1 VPQLSAVVPVN
12 SRAWRFQGLAIPGL
26 GDSRV
31 WRFHSQTDASTLR
44 WMTDHESNTED
55 FSEITIDR
63 ARISERNARLEAA
76 RIELKAKFVGIDEV
90 IDELMDAVR
99 IWYLMPEVLSRPVI
113 VNLWGMTGVGKTD
126 LVRRLV
132 KALDFQERFAEVEL
146 SNSDQT
152 MYQSSVAS
160 YLEGNGINDDQPSI
174 VLFDEIQRFNT
185 LNPDG
190 SPVQSTKFT
199 DFWELL
205 SDGRLA
211 KRSRDDLDYTIQ
223 DATYEL
229 RDLTKRKAAGEEGIN
244 PDEGIGIWQARSLKQ
259 RLTLDMPTDELAEI
273 SRSKM
278 IELLRDAKRRKVVY
292 EPVNHSKT
300 LCIISGNLDDAFTMA
315 TLSNEAD
322 VDADIFHAFTEKITV
337 VDIKGALARRFRPE
351 QVARFGNIH
360 LVYTSLKKSDFVT
373 LISREVERVCVTT
386 AKHFGITLTVS
397 RAVEELIY
405 RNGVFPVQGV
415 RPVFSSVID
424 ILEAN
429 VSRFLF
435 EALMADAAHI
445 AVDYEP
451 VRKVLVGRISGE
463 DGSLITTNEV
473 PYVGR
478 LDKVRQRNV
487 EDVVA
492 NVSIHEAGHAVAY
505 ALLFGLAP
513 LQLTSKVASSYAAG
527 FTFPHEIHE
536 TRDQLL
542 SKIQVFLAGGIAED
556 VIFGEG
562 NSTVGRANDREMA
575 TQLAID
581 IIRRYGFDPE
591 FQAFYGLDGP
601 YVMDKSVTD
610 SDIEKMVSR
619 LGAATH
625 ELLVEQRTFLVALG
639 TELQRLGK
647 LDAVQVAEIATK
659 HGVTAEVKPEG
670 YLHLPRY
677 SGLLQAKSV

>member
-1 VPQLSAVVPVN
+1 M
-12 SRAWRFQGLAIPGL
+12 
-26 GDSRV
+26 
-31 WRFHSQTDASTLR
+31 TDAPPSV
-44 WMTDHESNTED
+44 DDAAN
-55 FSEITIDR
+55 EIVIDK
-63 ARISERNARLEAA
+63 ARISERNSKLEAA
-76 RIELKAKFVGIDEV
+76 RDELKQKFVGIDSV
-90 IDELMDAVR
+90 IDELIDAIR
-99 IWYLMPEVLSRPVI
+99 IWFLMPEVLSRPVI

-132 KALDFQERFAEVEL
+132 RAIDFQERFAEVEL
-146 SNSDQT
+146 SNSDST
-152 MYQSSVAS
+152 SYQSSVS
-160 YLEGNGINDDQPSI
+160 SILDSNNINDDKPSI

-185 LNPDG
+185 LNGDG
-190 SPVQSTKFT
+190 SPVQSTKYT

-211 KRSRDDLDYTIQ
+211 KRSRDDLDYSIQ
-223 DATYEL
+223 DATFYL
-229 RDLTKRKAAGEEGIN
+229 RDLKKRKDAGEEGVN
-244 PDEGIGIWQARSLKQ
+244 PDEGIGIWEARSLKS
-259 RLTLDMPTDELAEI
+259 RLNLDRPVDELAEI
-273 SRSKM
+273 SRTQM
-278 IELLRDAKRRKVVY
+278 IEILRDAKKRKVVY

-315 TLSNEAD
+315 TLTNEAD

-337 VDIKGALARRFRPE
+337 VDVKGALARRFRPE

-360 LVYTSLKKSDFVT
+360 LIYTSLKKADFDE
-373 LISREVERVCVTT
+373 LIKREVLRVSAST

-397 RAVEELIY
+397 RAIEELIY

-435 EALMADAAHI
+435 EALMNDADTI
-445 AVDYEP
+445 AVDYDVAKKSLTGTISVAASKKKP
-451 VRKVLVGRISGE
+451 LVVTI
-463 DGSLITTNEV
+463 

-487 EDVVA
+487 TDVVA
-492 NVSIHEAGHAVAY
+492 NVSIHEAGHAVIY

-513 LQLTSKVASSYAAG
+513 LQLTSRVASSYAAG

-556 VIFGEG
+556 IIFGEG
-562 NSTVGRANDREMA
+562 NATVGRANDREMA
-575 TQLAID
+575 TQIAID
-581 IIRRYGFDPE
+581 VIRRYGFDAE

-619 LGAATH
+619 LAAATH
-625 ELLVEQRTFLVALG
+625 ELLAEQRDFLVALG
-639 TELQRLGK
+639 AALQKDGK
-647 LDAVQVAEIATK
+647 LDAPQVAAIAAQF
-659 HGVTAEVKPEG
+659 GVPAEVKPEG
-670 YLHLPRY
+670 YLHLPGY
-677 SGLLQAKSV
+677 SALVEAKVLNIATKLNKSAPAAKPGKL

>member
-1 VPQLSAVVPVN
+1 MAQRVRKQQV
-12 SRAWRFQGLAIPGL
+12 
-26 GDSRV
+26 GDSPTVPR
-31 WRFHSQTDASTLR
+31 S
-44 WMTDHESNTED
+44 
-55 FSEITIDR
+55 IDR
-63 ARISERNARLEAA
+63 DLIRNRNATLETA
-76 RIELKAKFVGIDEV
+76 RSELKNKFVGIDEV
-90 IDELMDAVR
+90 IDELIDAIR

-146 SNSDQT
+146 SNSDST

-160 YLEGNGINDDQPSI
+160 YLDANYVNDERPSI

-211 KRSRDDLDYTIQ
+211 KRSRDDLDYSIQ
-223 DATYEL
+223 EATSAM
-229 RDLTKRKAAGEEGIN
+229 RDLKRRKDAGEEAD
-244 PDEGIGIWQARSLKQ
+244 PDEGIGIWEARSLRA
-259 RLTLDMPTDELAEI
+259 RLNLDRSVDELSQI
-273 SRSKM
+273 SRTQM
-278 IELLRDAKRRKVVY
+278 IEMLREAKRRKVVY

-300 LCIISGNLDDAFTMA
+300 LCIVSGNLDDAFTMA

-322 VDADIFHAFTEKITV
+322 VDADIFHAFTTKITV
-337 VDIKGALARRFRPE
+337 VDIKGALAKRFRPE

-360 LVYTSLKKSDFVT
+360 LVYTSLRKADFVE
-373 LISREVERVCVTT
+373 LIRREVLRVC
-386 AKHFGITLTVS
+386 ASAAEHFGVQLTVTRS
-397 RAVEELIY
+397 VEDLIY

-435 EALMADAAHI
+435 EALMSGADAI
-445 AVDYEP
+445 TVDYNVE
-451 VRKVLVGRISGE
+451 RKALVGTVSTN
-463 DGSLITTNEV
+463 GSTKKPKVFTV
-473 PYVGR
+473 AYVGR

-487 EDVVA
+487 ADVVA
-492 NVSIHEAGHAVAY
+492 NVSIHEAGHAVVY
-505 ALLFGLAP
+505 AVLFGLAP

-556 VIFGEG
+556 VVFGEG
-562 NSTVGRANDREMA
+562 NATVGRANDREMA
-575 TQLAID
+575 THIAID
-581 IIRRYGFDPE
+581 VIRRYGFDAE
-591 FQAFYGLDGP
+591 FQAFYGMDGP

-610 SDIEKMVSR
+610 TDIEKMVSR
-619 LGAATH
+619 LAAATH
-625 ELLVEQRTFLVALG
+625 ELLVEQRDFLLDLGAALQEG
-639 TELQRLGK
+639 GK
-647 LDAVQVAEIATK
+647 LEAAQVAAIAGR
-659 HGVTAEVKPEG
+659 HGVTAAVKPEG
-670 YLHLPRY
+670 YLHLPAYKSMAEARRP
-677 SGLLQAKSV
+677 SVVVSNGAPTKPAKREAKR

>member
-1 VPQLSAVVPVN
+1 VRIVKNDDLMSDAM
-12 SRAWRFQGLAIPGL
+12 
-26 GDSRV
+26 
-31 WRFHSQTDASTLR
+31 TDAPPVELAST
-44 WMTDHESNTED
+44 
-55 FSEITIDR
+55 EIVIDK
-63 ARISERNARLEAA
+63 ARISERNEKLEQARD
-76 RIELKAKFVGIDEV
+76 ELKEKFVGIDAV
-90 IDELMDAVR
+90 VDELIDAIR
-99 IWYLMPEVLSRPVI
+99 IWFLMPEVLSRPVI
-113 VNLWGMTGVGKTD
+113 INLWGMTGVGKTD

-132 KALDFQERFAEVEL
+132 RAIDFQERFAEVEL
-146 SNSDQT
+146 SNSDST
-152 MYQSSVAS
+152 SYQSSVS
-160 YLEGNGINDDQPSI
+160 SILDSNNINDDKPSI

-185 LNPDG
+185 LSGDG

-211 KRSRDDLDYTIQ
+211 KRSRDDLDYSIQ
-223 DATYEL
+223 DATFYL
-229 RDLTKRKAAGEEGIN
+229 RDLKKRKDAGEEGVN
-244 PDEGIGIWQARSLKQ
+244 PDEGIGIWEARSLKS
-259 RLTLDMPTDELAEI
+259 RLNLDKPVDELAEI
-273 SRSKM
+273 SRTQM
-278 IELLRDAKRRKVVY
+278 IELLRDAKKRKVVY

-315 TLSNEAD
+315 TLTNEAD

-337 VDIKGALARRFRPE
+337 VDVKGALARRFRPE

-360 LVYTSLKKSDFVT
+360 LIYTSLKKSDFDE
-373 LISREVERVCVTT
+373 LIKREVLRVCAST

-397 RAVEELIY
+397 RAIEELIY

-435 EALMADAAHI
+435 EALMNDADTI
-445 AVDYEP
+445 AVDYDVVKKSLTGTISTAGAKKKP
-451 VRKVLVGRISGE
+451 VVVA
-463 DGSLITTNEV
+463 V

-487 EDVVA
+487 TDVVA
-492 NVSIHEAGHAVAY
+492 NVSIHEAGHAVVY

-513 LQLTSKVASSYAAG
+513 LQLTSRVASSYAAG

-556 VIFGEG
+556 IIFGEG
-562 NSTVGRANDREMA
+562 NATVGRANDREMA
-575 TQLAID
+575 TQIAID
-581 IIRRYGFDPE
+581 VIRRYGFDAE

-619 LGAATH
+619 LAAATH
-625 ELLVEQRTFLVALG
+625 ELLAEQRDFLVALG
-639 TELQRLGK
+639 SALQQDGK
-647 LDAVQVAEIATK
+647 LDAPQVAAIAAEY
-659 HGVTAEVKPEG
+659 GVPAEVKPEG
-670 YLHLPRY
+670 YLHLPGY
-677 SGLLQAKSV
+677 SALVAAKVLSNSTKSHNPTRPPAKSVKPGKL

>member
-1 VPQLSAVVPVN
+1 MPK
-12 SRAWRFQGLAIPGL
+12 SREAALDEP
-26 GDSRV
+26 
-31 WRFHSQTDASTLR
+31 H
-44 WMTDHESNTED
+44 
-55 FSEITIDR
+55 IDR
-63 ARISERNARLEAA
+63 GLIKERNERLERA
-76 RIELKAKFVGIDEV
+76 RTELKAKFVGIDAV
-90 IDELMDAVR
+90 IDELFDAIR

-146 SNSDQT
+146 SNSDST

-160 YLEGNGINDDQPSI
+160 YLDANYINDEKPSI

-190 SPVQSTKFT
+190 TPVQTTKFT

-211 KRSRDDLDYTIQ
+211 KRARDDLDYTIQ
-223 DATYEL
+223 EATVML
-229 RDLTKRKAAGEEGIN
+229 RDMKKRKDAGETVDL
-244 PDEGIGIWQARSLKQ
+244 DEGIGVWEARSLRV
-259 RLTLDMPTDELAEI
+259 RLNLERTVEELSLIPRTE
-273 SRSKM
+273 M
-278 IELLRDAKRRKVVY
+278 IEMLREAKRRKSVY

-322 VDADIFHAFTEKITV
+322 VDADIFHAFTTKITV
-337 VDIKGALARRFRPE
+337 VDVKGALARRFRPE

-360 LVYTSLKKSDFVT
+360 LVYTSLRKADFVE
-373 LISREVERVCVTT
+373 LINREVKRVC
-386 AKHFGITLTVS
+386 ASASNHFGIDLTVS

-415 RPVFSSVID
+415 RPAFSSVID
-424 ILEAN
+424 ILETN

-435 EALMADAAHI
+435 EALMVGSTAI
-445 AVDYEP
+445 SVDYDVAKSQLIGTIAP
-451 VRKVLVGRISGE
+451 VVSGKRQK
-463 DGSLITTNEV
+463 IIIV

-487 EDVVA
+487 GDVVA

-556 VIFGEG
+556 VVFGEG
-562 NSTVGRANDREMA
+562 NATVGRANDREMA
-575 TQLAID
+575 SHIAID
-581 IIRRYGFDPE
+581 IIRRYGFDAE
-591 FQAFYGLDGP
+591 FQAFYGFEGP

-619 LGAATH
+619 LAAATH
-625 ELLVEQRTFLVALG
+625 ELLVEQRDFLLQLGAAL
-639 TELQRLGK
+639 QVSGK
-647 LDAVQVAEIATK
+647 LEATQVAKIAAD
-659 HGVTAEVKPEG
+659 HGITAEVKPEG
-670 YLHLPRY
+670 YLHLPNY
-677 SGLLQAKSV
+677 QALAAARVRVTRDAGQ

>member
-1 VPQLSAVVPVN
+1 
-12 SRAWRFQGLAIPGL
+12 
-26 GDSRV
+26 
-31 WRFHSQTDASTLR
+31 
-44 WMTDHESNTED
+44 
-55 FSEITIDR
+55 
-63 ARISERNARLEAA
+63 
-76 RIELKAKFVGIDEV
+76 
-90 IDELMDAVR
+90 
-99 IWYLMPEVLSRPVI
+99 
-113 VNLWGMTGVGKTD
+113 
-126 LVRRLV
+126 
-132 KALDFQERFAEVEL
+132 
-146 SNSDQT
+146 
-152 MYQSSVAS
+152 
-160 YLEGNGINDDQPSI
+160 
-174 VLFDEIQRFNT
+174 
-185 LNPDG
+185 
-190 SPVQSTKFT
+190 
-199 DFWELL
+199 
-205 SDGRLA
+205 
-211 KRSRDDLDYTIQ
+211 
-223 DATYEL
+223 
-229 RDLTKRKAAGEEGIN
+229 
-244 PDEGIGIWQARSLKQ
+244 
-259 RLTLDMPTDELAEI
+259 
-273 SRSKM
+273 
-278 IELLRDAKRRKVVY
+278 
-292 EPVNHSKT
+292 
-300 LCIISGNLDDAFTMA
+300 
-315 TLSNEAD
+315 
-322 VDADIFHAFTEKITV
+322 
-337 VDIKGALARRFRPE
+337 
-351 QVARFGNIH
+351 
-360 LVYTSLKKSDFVT
+360 
-373 LISREVERVCVTT
+373 
-386 AKHFGITLTVS
+386 
-397 RAVEELIY
+397 
-405 RNGVFPVQGV
+405 VFPVQGV

-435 EALMADAAHI
+435 EALMADAAQI

-451 VRKVLVGRISGE
+451 GRKVLVGRISDAE
-463 DGSLITTNEV
+463 GSLITTNEV

-591 FQAFYGLDGP
+591 FQAFYGLEGP

-625 ELLVEQRTFLVALG
+625 ELLVEQRAFLVAVG
-639 TELQRLGK
+639 SELQRLGK

-659 HGVTAEVKPEG
+659 HGVSAEVKPEG

-677 SGLLQAKSV
+677 SGLLQAKAV

>member
-1 VPQLSAVVPVN
+1 MARAKKPTSTKTTSSGENDPDVPP
-12 SRAWRFQGLAIPGL
+12 
-26 GDSRV
+26 
-31 WRFHSQTDASTLR
+31 
-44 WMTDHESNTED
+44 TELV
-55 FSEITIDR
+55 IDR
-63 ARISERNARLEAA
+63 VLIAQRNERLELA
-76 RIELKAKFVGIDEV
+76 RSALQEQFVGIDQV
-90 IDELMDAVR
+90 IDELIDAIR

-146 SNSDQT
+146 SNSDNT

-160 YLEGNGINDDQPSI
+160 YLDSHSINDDKPSI

-223 DATYEL
+223 DVTFEL
-229 RDLTKRKAAGEEGIN
+229 RELRKRKDQGEEVN
-244 PDEGIGIWQARSLKQ
+244 VDEGIGVWQARSLKA
-259 RLTLDMPTDELAEI
+259 RLSLEKSVEDLSDI
-273 SRSKM
+273 SRTQM
-278 IELLRDAKRRKVVY
+278 IELLREAKRRKVVY

-315 TLSNEAD
+315 TLTSEAD
-322 VDADIFHAFTEKITV
+322 VDADIFHAFTQKITV
-337 VDIKGALARRFRPE
+337 VDVKSALARRFRPE

-360 LVYTSLKKSDFVT
+360 LIYTSLRKTDFET
-373 LISREVERVCVTT
+373 LIAREVQRVCESTLR
-386 AKHFGITLTVS
+386 HFGVTLTVS
-397 RAVEELIY
+397 SAIEKLIY

-429 VSRFLF
+429 VSRLLF
-435 EALMADAAHI
+435 EALMNDAKVI
-445 AVDYEP
+445 SLDYEP
-451 VRKVLVGRISGE
+451 DEKRLVGTIGSGKGQRRLE
-463 DGSLITTNEV
+463 I

-487 EDVVA
+487 ADVVA
-492 NVSIHEAGHAVAY
+492 NVSIHEAGHAVVY
-505 ALLFGLAP
+505 AVLFGLAP

-536 TRDQLL
+536 TRDNLL
-542 SKIQVFLAGGIAED
+542 AKVQVFLAGGIAED

-562 NSTVGRANDREMA
+562 NATVGRANDREMA

-581 IIRRYGFDPE
+581 VIRRYGFDPE
-591 FQAFYGLDGP
+591 FQAHYGLDGP
-601 YVMDKSVTD
+601 YLMDKSVTD
-610 SDIEKMVSR
+610 SDVEKMVSR
-619 LGAATH
+619 LAAATH
-625 ELLVEQRTFLVALG
+625 ELLVEQREFLTALG
-639 TELQRLGK
+639 SELQAAGK
-647 LDAVQVAEIATK
+647 LEAPQVAAIADRF
-659 HGVTAEVKPEG
+659 GIAAAVKPEG
-670 YLHLPRY
+670 YLHLPEY
-677 SGLLQAKSV
+677 SQLIADRPRSAAARSAERRSH